1 MWTQDKS
8 LNLSILL
15 VKVLSVLIIVLALCV
30 PVMVRWYDIVSPD
43 RNGLL
48 QGSIVI
54 PLSIC
59 LYLSAICGEVCL
71 YHLGKLLKNIKN
83 DIIFKPENCRHLR
96 YISWCCIFVAIPFGI
111 FGFWR
116 SLGFLVAFAA
126 GFFGLVLRV
135 LKNVF
140 VRAVEIQ
147 EENDYTI

>member
-1 MWTQDKS
+1 MWNQDKS

-15 VKVLSVLIIVLALCV
+15 VRVLFVLIIVLACCV
-30 PVMVRWYDIVSPD
+30 PIMVNWYDIVSPEGT
-43 RNGLL
+43 GLIR
-48 QGSIVI
+48 GSIVW

-71 YHLGKLLKNIKN
+71 FHLHKLLKNIK
-83 DIIFKPENCRHLR
+83 DGIVFKPENCTHLR
-96 YISWCCIFVAIPFGI
+96 YISWCCLLVALPFGI

-116 SLGFLVAFAA
+116 FLSFFVAFAA